1 MGYMEKEEKKGF
13 EGVYLLAIFYV
24 VSVYMALVLYY
35 VLSNHL
41 DPESNLIFYPFFV
54 PVLLGIV
61 NYIYVFLNKE
71 KIGRIPLLNCSILI
85 KYTMIPIYLMGAL
98 IIAVCLLMMI
108 SPIVIMMFIGPT
120 VAVILSVV
128 GWVYMMGGA
137 AYSLAYISLSKKQEV
152 HGKILSI
159 VATIL
164 QFFFTVDVISV
175 MVLALKEKRCVKS
188 TIAML
193 SIFVI
198 GFIAIVVWLIV
209 KILS

>member
-1 MGYMEKEEKKGF
+1 MEKEERTGF
-13 EGVYLLAIFYV
+13 KGVYLLAIFYV
-24 VSVYMALVLYY
+24 ISVYMALVLYY

-41 DPESNLIFYPFFV
+41 DPESNLIFYPFIL
-54 PVLLGIV
+54 PVLFGV
-61 NYIYVFLNKE
+61 TNYIYVFLNKE
-71 KIGRIPLLNCSILI
+71 KIGRVPLLNCAILI
-85 KYTMIPIYLMGAL
+85 KYTMIPIYLLGAL
-98 IIAVCLLMMI
+98 IIAVSFLMMI
-108 SPIVIMMFIGPT
+108 SPIVIMMFLGPA
-120 VAVILSVV
+120 VATILSIV

-137 AYSLAYISLSKKQEV
+137 PYSLAYISLSKKQGV
-152 HGKILSI
+152 HGKILCK

-188 TIAML
+188 TVALL